1 MADVMH
7 PIDEKAIFLVAIELD
22 PEDRDPFLSG
32 ACPEPEFRK
41 RIDLLLKMHEVGLAG
56 VSRSAGASEGTGV
69 RFGEFELRRELGRGG
84 VGVVHL
90 AWDSVLHR
98 EVAVKVLGDH
108 VRLSADAMREL
119 RDEARLGAALRHP
132 GVVSVHR
139 FGTQGD
145 VCYIVTEYVSGPT
158 LRARIDE
165 VRADHNQPADWTGW
179 CARTAASVADA
190 LDHCHRAGVIHR
202 DLKPSNILLDPDS
215 GPRITDF
222 GIASSQQMV
231 RDGVLL
237 AGSCHYLSPERI
249 KDPNQKP
256 DPRSDVYALGVT
268 LFETLTLQKPFDGKT
283 EDVLRSIVASEAPDP
298 RRIKR
303 DIPHD
308 LATICLTCMA
318 SDPRRRYQTAAH
330 VAADLRCFLERRPIM
345 ARPATARYR
354 LTRWTQR
361 NRALVAT
368 AGIVT
373 LVAVALAVGYQ
384 VRRDYRNSVA
394 WIAVEANEPSS
405 AFIEEYDPSRLEPTS
420 PKRIGHLPLGN
431 VPLPRGQYRLTLVR
445 DRDGAIAELDLCLT
459 KLGWRDAIRIREV
472 PVSATTHIDEGE
484 IGFTFSAFGDF
495 PEMIL
500 VEGGR
505 YNLAYGNSQL
515 PWHKN
520 DIDVQPFLIDRCEV
534 TNREYKRFMKAT
546 GAAAPV
552 SWRYVLDLSEID
564 DKPVVGLRIDEAMAY
579 ARWVGKRLPT
589 ALEWQAASR
598 GRDGW
603 AHPGGITPK
612 LAEIPRRL
620 ARPTYQQMMDSYLGH
635 VHSADEAEPWD
646 PVAGPINMFA
656 NVQEYTSSVNID
668 ASETVVMGASWADP
682 LDEITLASH
691 VMMPTF
697 GNNARIGFRCA
708 TSLGPPAI
716 PGASASRQ
724 STEGAR

>member
-1 MADVMH
+1 MADVTH
-7 PIDEKAIFLVAIELD
+7 PIDEKAIFLVAVELD
-22 PEDRDPFLSG
+22 PEDRDPFLLG
-32 ACPEPEFRK
+32 ACPEPEFRE
-41 RIDLLLKMHEVGLAG
+41 RIERLIQMHERGLVGE
-56 VSRSAGASEGTGV
+56 VRPIGASEGAGS

-132 GVVSVHR
+132 GVVPVHR

-145 VCYIVTEYVSGPT
+145 TCYIVTEYVNGPT

-165 VRADHNQPADWTGW
+165 VRVDSKPPADWIAW

-190 LDHCHRAGVIHR
+190 MEHCHRAGVIHR

-231 RDGVLL
+231 RDGVML

-249 KDPNQKP
+249 SDPDSKP
-256 DPRSDVYALGVT
+256 DPRSDVFALGVT
-268 LFETLTLQKPFDGKT
+268 LFEMLTLQKPFDGKT

-298 RRIKR
+298 RRIRR

-318 SDPRRRYQTAAH
+318 RDPRRRYQTAAH
-330 VAADLRCFLERRPIM
+330 VAADLRCFLDRRPII
-345 ARPATARYR
+345 ARPATMRYR

-361 NRALVAT
+361 NRTLVAT
-368 AGIVT
+368 AGTAVVVAIT
-373 LVAVALAVGYQ
+373 LATGYQ
-384 VRRDYRNSVA
+384 LRREHRNSVA
-394 WIAVEANEPSS
+394 WISVVANEPSV
-405 AFIEEYDPSRLEPTS
+405 AFIEAYDANRLEPVS
-420 PKRIGHLPLGN
+420 PKPMGN
-431 VPLPRGQYRLTLVR
+431 VPLSEVALPRGQYRLTLVR
-445 DRDGAIAELDLCLT
+445 NRDGAIAEIDLCLT
-459 KLGWRDAIRIREV
+459 KLGWRNVSRIRELGA
-472 PVSATTHIDEGE
+472 SAATNVDEGQ
-484 IGFTFSAFGDF
+484 IGFTFRARGNV
-495 PEMIL
+495 PEMIR

-520 DIDVQPFLIDRCEV
+520 EIEVQPFLIDRCEV
-534 TNREYKRFMKAT
+534 TNREYKQFVDAT
-546 GAAAPV
+546 GAAPPIA
-552 SWRYVLDLSEID
+552 WRYASNLSEID
-564 DKPVVGLRIDEAMAY
+564 DKPVVGLRVDEAMAY

-598 GRDGW
+598 GREGW
-603 AHPGGITPK
+603 AHPSGTITDFGN
-612 LAEIPRRL
+612 LTQRR
-620 ARPTYQQMMDSYLGH
+620 ARPTYEQMMASYAAQ
-635 VHSADEAEPWD
+635 VHRADEPARWD
-646 PVAGPINMFA
+646 PVDGPINMFA
-656 NVQEYTSSVNID
+656 NVQEYTSSINVD
-668 ASETVVMGASWADP
+668 ANETVIMGASWGDP

-697 GNNARIGFRCA
+697 GNNARLGFRCA
-708 TSLGPPAI
+708 KSVDSPAT
-716 PGASASRQ
+716 PKAAASSQ
-724 STEGAR
+724 QPK

>member
-1 MADVMH
+1 MADVTQ
-7 PIDEKAIFLVAIELD
+7 PIDEKAIFLVALELD
-22 PEDRDPFLSG
+22 PEDRDPFLLG
-32 ACPEPEFRK
+32 ACPEPEFRE
-41 RIDLLLKMHEVGLAG
+41 RIERLIQIHERGLAG
-56 VSRSAGASEGTGV
+56 DMCPVGASEGVGS

-98 EVAVKVLGDH
+98 EVALKVLGDH
-108 VRLSADAMREL
+108 VRLSADAMRQL
-119 RDEARLGAALRHP
+119 RDEARLGAAMRHP
-132 GVVSVHR
+132 SVVPVHR

-145 VCYIVTEYVSGPT
+145 TCYIVTEYVNGPT
-158 LRARIDE
+158 LRARIDAARFE
-165 VRADHNQPADWTGW
+165 SKQPAEWTAW

-222 GIASSQQMV
+222 GIASSHQMV
-231 RDGVLL
+231 RDSVLL

-249 KDPNQKP
+249 SDPNIKP

-268 LFETLTLQKPFDGKT
+268 LFEMLTLKKPFDGKT
-283 EDVLRSIVASEAPDP
+283 EDVLRSIVTSEAPDP
-298 RRIKR
+298 RRIGG

-318 SDPRRRYQTAAH
+318 SDPQRRYQTAAH

-368 AGIVT
+368 AGVAT
-373 LVAVALAVGYQ
+373 LAAIALASGYQ

-394 WIAVEANEPSS
+394 WITVETSEPSV
-405 AFIEEYDPSRLEPTS
+405 AFIQGYDPNSFEPTS
-420 PKRIGHLPLGN
+420 PKQIGSLPLSELS
-431 VPLPRGQYRLTLVR
+431 LPRGHYRLTLVR
-445 DRDGAIAELDLCLT
+445 NRDDALAELDLCLT
-459 KLGWRDAIRIREV
+459 KLGWRHVSRIREV
-472 PVSATTHIDEGE
+472 EGSTATPFGEAE
-484 IGFTFSAFGDF
+484 IGFTFSVRGDL

-505 YNLAYGNSQL
+505 FNLAYGNSQL

-520 DIDVQPFLIDRCEV
+520 GLEVRPFLIDRCEV
-534 TNREYKRFMKAT
+534 TNHEYKRFMEAT
-546 GAAAPV
+546 GASAPV
-552 SWRYVLDLSEID
+552 SWRYVMDLSEID
-564 DKPVVGLRIDEAMAY
+564 DKPVVGLRVDEAMAY

-598 GRDGW
+598 GHDGW
-603 AHPGGITPK
+603 AHPGGNKPQ

-620 ARPTYQQMMDSYLGH
+620 ARPTYQQMMDSYLGQ
-635 VHSADEAEPWD
+635 VHRADKAEPWD

-668 ASETVVMGASWADP
+668 AGETVVMGASWADP

-708 TSLGPPAI
+708 KSLGPPAI
-716 PGASASRQ
+716 PSAAASRQ
-724 STEGAR
+724 HSEGEQ